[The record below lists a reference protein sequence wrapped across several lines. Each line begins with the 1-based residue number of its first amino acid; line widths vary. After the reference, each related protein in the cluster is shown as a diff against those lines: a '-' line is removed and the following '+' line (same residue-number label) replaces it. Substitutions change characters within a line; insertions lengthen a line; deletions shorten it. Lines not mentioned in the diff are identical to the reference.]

1 MQTIDS
7 SKAAENVTGSDG
19 AIHIPSNP
27 TLAGL
32 ASLTRN
38 VAYKTG
44 ADDLV
49 MDIIAPQS
57 TGDDDNRRYP
67 TVIFVQGSAWTT
79 PHRDYEIPQLSALA
93 REGFVVATVNHRDA
107 SSDPH
112 DVFPAYLEDV
122 KAAIRYLR
130 ANARQW
136 HVDPDRLGIWGTSSG
151 GNTSLLVG
159 LTADDPRYE
168 DGSYAT
174 ESDAVSFVVSC
185 FPPTDM
191 MEAIDAFGNED
202 DPFRLYYF
210 GPFAAVVGATHETG
224 LSDDVRRRA
233 ADMSPYLQVR
243 DGVTYPPTIRGMRTA
258 PMPMRAIR

>member
-1 MQTIDS
+1 M
-7 SKAAENVTGSDG
+7 V
-19 AIHIPSNP
+19 
-27 TLAGL
+27 
-32 ASLTRN
+32 
-38 VAYKTG
+38 
-44 ADDLV
+44 
-49 MDIIAPQS
+49 
-57 TGDDDNRRYP
+57 
-67 TVIFVQGSAWTT
+67 FVQGSAWTT
-79 PHRDYEIPQLSALA
+79 PDRDYEIPQLSELA
-93 REGFVVATVNHRDA
+93 REGFVVATVNHRNASRDA
-107 SSDPH
+107 SA
-112 DVFPAYLEDV
+112 VFPAYLKDV

-130 ANARQW
+130 ANARRW
-136 HVDPDRLGIWGTSSG
+136 HIDPERLGIWGTSSG

-243 DGVTYPPTIRGMRTA
+243 DGVAYPPTMLLHGTADTVVPYRQSVKMHKRLLEHGVDSRLVLVDGAEHERDFWSPQVFDMIFDFIRERC
-258 PMPMRAIR
+258 